1 MTSKSIRRL
10 NRPQR
15 ERRVFSQRKR
25 SSRRFPVWRMLLESL
40 LLLLLG
46 TGLLA
51 GLSWLPTK
59 VDAIV
64 VVSEAIADL
73 IRGVNQLL
81 EAFLGL
87 SAIILIAA
95 LLVLGL
101 LALLSGLIRLVRT
114 FSVVFKSSAR
124 RQALQASNTPR
135 RSSRS
140 ARRRR
145 VRKMR

>member
-1 MTSKSIRRL
+1 MTSKNIPRL
-10 NRPQR
+10 PRTQR

-25 SSRRFPVWRMLLESL
+25 QSKRLPVWRMLLESL
-40 LLLLLG
+40 LLLMLG
-46 TGLLA
+46 IGLLA
-51 GLSWLPTK
+51 VLSWLPTK

-73 IRGVNQLL
+73 IRGLSQLL

-87 SAIILIAA
+87 LAVILIAA

-101 LALLSGLIRLVRT
+101 LALISGLIRFVRT
-114 FSVVFKSSAR
+114 LVVVFKSSAR
-124 RQALQASNTPR
+124 RLPLQSHSAPT

-145 VRKMR
+145 LRRTR

>member
-1 MTSKSIRRL
+1 MTSKNIRRL

-25 SSRRFPVWRMLLESL
+25 SSRRFPVWRMLLESV

-59 VDAIV
+59 VDALV

-73 IRGVNQLL
+73 IRGLSQLL

-87 SAIILIAA
+87 SAVILIAA

-114 FSVVFKSSAR
+114 FSVVFKASAR
-124 RQALQASNTPR
+124 RQALQSSNTPR

-145 VRKMR
+145 LRKMR

>member
-1 MTSKSIRRL
+1 MTSKNIPRL
-10 NRPQR
+10 PRTQR

-25 SSRRFPVWRMLLESL
+25 QSKRLPVWRMLLESL
-40 LLLLLG
+40 LLLMLG
-46 TGLLA
+46 IGLLA
-51 GLSWLPTK
+51 VLSWLPTK

-73 IRGVNQLL
+73 IRGLSQLL

-87 SAIILIAA
+87 SAVILIAG

-101 LALLSGLIRLVRT
+101 LALSSGLFRLIRTLVL
-114 FSVVFKSSAR
+114 VFQLSAR
-124 RQALQASNTPR
+124 RQALQSANAST

-145 VRKMR
+145 QRRIR

>member
-1 MTSKSIRRL
+1 MTSKNIPRL
-10 NRPQR
+10 PRTQR

-25 SSRRFPVWRMLLESL
+25 PSKRLPVWRMLLESV

-46 TGLLA
+46 IGLLA
-51 GLSWLPTK
+51 GLSWLPTQ
-59 VDAIV
+59 VDALV

-73 IRGVNQLL
+73 IRGLSQLL

-87 SAIILIAA
+87 SAVILIAA
-95 LLVLGL
+95 LLLLGL
-101 LALLSGLIRLVRT
+101 LALISGLIRFVRT
-114 FSVVFKSSAR
+114 LVVVFKSSAR
-124 RQALQASNTPR
+124 RQALQSPNAPT

-145 VRKMR
+145 LRRSR

>member
-1 MTSKSIRRL
+1 MTSKNIRRL

-25 SSRRFPVWRMLLESL
+25 SSRRFPVWRMLLESI

-73 IRGVNQLL
+73 IRGLSQLL

-87 SAIILIAA
+87 SAAVLIAA

-114 FSVVFKSSAR
+114 IAVVFQSSAR
-124 RQALQASNTPR
+124 RQSLQSLNASKRSRSPR
-135 RSSRS
+135 RRLG
-140 ARRRR
+140 RIR
-145 VRKMR
+145 

>member
-1 MTSKSIRRL
+1 MTSKNIPRL
-10 NRPQR
+10 PRTQR

-25 SSRRFPVWRMLLESL
+25 PSKRLPVWRMLLESV

-46 TGLLA
+46 SGLLA
-51 GLSWLPTK
+51 GLSWLPTQ
-59 VDAIV
+59 VDALV

-73 IRGVNQLL
+73 IRGLSQLL

-87 SAIILIAA
+87 SAVILIAA
-95 LLVLGL
+95 LLLLGL
-101 LALLSGLIRLVRT
+101 LALISGLIRFVRT
-114 FSVVFKSSAR
+114 LVVVFKSSAR
-124 RQALQASNTPR
+124 RQALQSPNAPT

-145 VRKMR
+145 LRGSR

>member
-1 MTSKSIRRL
+1 MTSKNIPRL
-10 NRPQR
+10 PRTQR
-15 ERRVFSQRKR
+15 ERRVFSKNKR
-25 SSRRFPVWRMLLESL
+25 NSTRVPVWRMFLESVL
-40 LLLLLG
+40 LLMLG

-73 IRGVNQLL
+73 IRGLSQLL

-87 SAIILIAA
+87 SAAILIAA

-124 RQALQASNTPR
+124 RQSLQASKTPR

-140 ARRRR
+140 GRRRR
-145 VRKMR
+145 LRKMR

>member
-1 MTSKSIRRL
+1 MTSKNIPRL
-10 NRPQR
+10 PRTQR

-25 SSRRFPVWRMLLESL
+25 PSKRLPVWRMLPESV

-46 TGLLA
+46 SGLLA
-51 GLSWLPTK
+51 GLSWLATQ
-59 VDAIV
+59 VDALV

-73 IRGVNQLL
+73 IRGLSQLL

-87 SAIILIAA
+87 SAVILIAA
-95 LLVLGL
+95 LLLLGL
-101 LALLSGLIRLVRT
+101 LALISGLIRFVRT
-114 FSVVFKSSAR
+114 LVVVFKSSAR
-124 RQALQASNTPR
+124 RQALQSPNAPT

-145 VRKMR
+145 LRRSR

>member
-1 MTSKSIRRL
+1 MTSKNIPRL
-10 NRPQR
+10 PRTQR

-25 SSRRFPVWRMLLESL
+25 QSKRLPVWRMLLESV

-46 TGLLA
+46 SGLLA
-51 GLSWLPTK
+51 GLSLLPTK

-73 IRGVNQLL
+73 IRGLSQLL

-87 SAIILIAA
+87 SAVILIAA

-101 LALLSGLIRLVRT
+101 LALIAGLIRFVRT
-114 FSVVFKSSAR
+114 IVFVFKSSAR
-124 RQALQASNTPR
+124 RQALQSPAAPT

-145 VRKMR
+145 MRRTR

>member
-1 MTSKSIRRL
+1 MTSKNIPRL
-10 NRPQR
+10 PRTQR
-15 ERRVFSQRKR
+15 ERRVLRKNKPNSKR
-25 SSRRFPVWRMLLESL
+25 VPFWKMFLESVL
-40 LLLLLG
+40 LLMLG

-73 IRGVNQLL
+73 IRGLSQLL

-124 RQALQASNTPR
+124 RRALQASNTPR

>member
-1 MTSKSIRRL
+1 MTSKNIPRL
-10 NRPQR
+10 PRTQR

-25 SSRRFPVWRMLLESL
+25 QSKRLPVWRMLLESL
-40 LLLLLG
+40 LLLMLG
-46 TGLLA
+46 IGLLA
-51 GLSWLPTK
+51 VLSWLPTK

-73 IRGVNQLL
+73 IRGLSQLL

-87 SAIILIAA
+87 SAVILIAA

-101 LALLSGLIRLVRT
+101 LALISGLIRFVRT
-114 FSVVFKSSAR
+114 LVVVFKSSAR
-124 RQALQASNTPR
+124 RQALQSHNAPI

-145 VRKMR
+145 LRRSR

>member
-1 MTSKSIRRL
+1 MTSKNIPRL
-10 NRPQR
+10 PRTQR

-25 SSRRFPVWRMLLESL
+25 QSKRLPVWRMLLESV

-46 TGLLA
+46 SGLLA

-73 IRGVNQLL
+73 IRGLSQLL

-87 SAIILIAA
+87 SAAILIAA

-101 LALLSGLIRLVRT
+101 LALLSGLIRLIRT

-124 RQALQASNTPR
+124 RQALQSSNTPR
-135 RSSRS
+135 RTSRS
-140 ARRRR
+140 ARRRLL
-145 VRKMR
+145 RKMR

>member
-1 MTSKSIRRL
+1 MTSKNIPRL
-10 NRPQR
+10 PRTQR

-25 SSRRFPVWRMLLESL
+25 QSKRLPVWRMLLESV

-46 TGLLA
+46 SGLLA

-73 IRGVNQLL
+73 IRGLSQLL

-87 SAIILIAA
+87 SAVILIAA

-101 LALLSGLIRLVRT
+101 LALIAGLIRFMRT
-114 FSVVFKSSAR
+114 VVFVFKSSAR
-124 RQALQASNTPR
+124 RQALQSPAAPT

-145 VRKMR
+145 MRRTR

>member
-1 MTSKSIRRL
+1 MTSKNIPRL
-10 NRPQR
+10 PRTQR

-25 SSRRFPVWRMLLESL
+25 QSKRLPVWRMLLESV

-46 TGLLA
+46 SGLLA

-59 VDAIV
+59 IDAIV

-73 IRGVNQLL
+73 IRGLSQLL

-87 SAIILIAA
+87 SAVILIAA
-95 LLVLGL
+95 LLVVGL
-101 LALLSGLIRLVRT
+101 LALISGLIRFVRT
-114 FSVVFKSSAR
+114 LVFVFKSSAR
-124 RQALQASNTPR
+124 RQALQSPNGLS

-140 ARRRR
+140 SRRRR
-145 VRKMR
+145 LRRTR

>member
-1 MTSKSIRRL
+1 MTPKNIPRL
-10 NRPQR
+10 PRTQR
-15 ERRVFSQRKR
+15 ERRLFSQRKR
-25 SSRRFPVWRMLLESL
+25 QSKRLPVWRMLLESV

-51 GLSWLPTK
+51 SLSWLPTK

-73 IRGVNQLL
+73 IRGLSQLL

-87 SAIILIAA
+87 SAAILIAA

-114 FSVVFKSSAR
+114 FFIVFKSSAR
-124 RQALQASNTPR
+124 RQALQSSNTPR
-135 RSSRS
+135 RNSRS
-140 ARRRR
+140 ARRRLL
-145 VRKMR
+145 RKMR

>member
-1 MTSKSIRRL
+1 
-10 NRPQR
+10 
-15 ERRVFSQRKR
+15 
-25 SSRRFPVWRMLLESL
+25 MLLESV

-73 IRGVNQLL
+73 IRGLSQLL

-87 SAIILIAA
+87 SAAVLIAA

-114 FSVVFKSSAR
+114 IAVVFQSSAR
-124 RQALQASNTPR
+124 RQSLQSLNASKRSRSPR
-135 RSSRS
+135 RRLG
-140 ARRRR
+140 RIR
-145 VRKMR
+145 

>member
-1 MTSKSIRRL
+1 M
-10 NRPQR
+10 
-15 ERRVFSQRKR
+15 F
-25 SSRRFPVWRMLLESL
+25 LESL
-40 LLLLLG
+40 LLLMLG

-64 VVSEAIADL
+64 VMSEAIADL
-73 IRGVNQLL
+73 IRGLSQLL

-87 SAIILIAA
+87 SAVILIAA

-114 FSVVFKSSAR
+114 FAVVSKSSAR
-124 RQALQASNTPR
+124 RQVLQSSNASR
-135 RSSRS
+135 RNSPS

-145 VRKMR
+145 LRKMR

>member
-1 MTSKSIRRL
+1 MTAKNIPRL
-10 NRPQR
+10 PRTQR

-25 SSRRFPVWRMLLESL
+25 PSKRLPVWRMLLESV

-46 TGLLA
+46 SGLLA
-51 GLSWLPTK
+51 GLSWLPTQ
-59 VDAIV
+59 VDALV

-73 IRGVNQLL
+73 IRGLSQLL

-87 SAIILIAA
+87 SAVILIAA
-95 LLVLGL
+95 LLLLGL
-101 LALLSGLIRLVRT
+101 LALISGLIRFVRT
-114 FSVVFKSSAR
+114 LVVVFKSSAR
-124 RQALQASNTPR
+124 RQALQSPNAPT

-145 VRKMR
+145 LRRSR

>member
-1 MTSKSIRRL
+1 MTSKNIPRL
-10 NRPQR
+10 PRTQR

-25 SSRRFPVWRMLLESL
+25 PSKRLPVWRMLLESV

-46 TGLLA
+46 SGLLA
-51 GLSWLPTK
+51 GLSWLPTQ
-59 VDAIV
+59 VDALV

-73 IRGVNQLL
+73 IRGLSQLL

-87 SAIILIAA
+87 SAVILIAA
-95 LLVLGL
+95 LLLLGL
-101 LALLSGLIRLVRT
+101 LALISGLIRFVRT
-114 FSVVFKSSAR
+114 LVVVFKSSAR
-124 RQALQASNTPR
+124 RQALQSPNAPT

-145 VRKMR
+145 LRRSR

>member
-1 MTSKSIRRL
+1 MTSKNIPRL
-10 NRPQR
+10 PRTQR

-25 SSRRFPVWRMLLESL
+25 QSKRLPVWRMLLESV

-46 TGLLA
+46 SGLLA

-59 VDAIV
+59 VDAVV

-73 IRGVNQLL
+73 IRGLSQLL

-87 SAIILIAA
+87 SAVILIAA

-101 LALLSGLIRLVRT
+101 LALIAGLIRFVRT
-114 FSVVFKSSAR
+114 IVFVFKSSAR
-124 RQALQASNTPR
+124 RQALQSPAAPT

-145 VRKMR
+145 MRRTR

>member
-1 MTSKSIRRL
+1 MISKNIPRL
-10 NRPQR
+10 PRTQR
-15 ERRVFSQRKR
+15 ERRVFSKSKR
-25 SSRRFPVWRMLLESL
+25 HSMRVHVWRMFLESFL
-40 LLLLLG
+40 LLMLG

-59 VDAIV
+59 FDAIV

-73 IRGVNQLL
+73 IRGLSQLL

-87 SAIILIAA
+87 STVILIAA

-114 FSVVFKSSAR
+114 FAEVSKSSAR
-124 RQALQASNTPR
+124 RQALQSSNAPR
-135 RSSRS
+135 RNSRS
-140 ARRRR
+140 ARSRRL
-145 VRKMR
+145 RKMR

>member
-25 SSRRFPVWRMLLESL
+25 SSRRFPVWRMLLESV

-73 IRGVNQLL
+73 IRGLSQLL

-87 SAIILIAA
+87 SAAVLIAA

-114 FSVVFKSSAR
+114 IAVVFQSSAR
-124 RQALQASNTPR
+124 RQSLQSLNASKRSRSPR
-135 RSSRS
+135 RRLG
-140 ARRRR
+140 RIR
-145 VRKMR
+145 

>member
-1 MTSKSIRRL
+1 MF
-10 NRPQR
+10 
-15 ERRVFSQRKR
+15 V
-25 SSRRFPVWRMLLESL
+25 ESV

-46 TGLLA
+46 IGLLA

-73 IRGVNQLL
+73 IRGLSQLL

-87 SAIILIAA
+87 SAAILIAA

-101 LALLSGLIRLVRT
+101 LALLSGLIRLIRT

-124 RQALQASNTPR
+124 RQALQSSNTPR
-135 RSSRS
+135 RTSRS
-140 ARRRR
+140 ARRRLL
-145 VRKMR
+145 RKMR

>member
-1 MTSKSIRRL
+1 MTSKNIPRL
-10 NRPQR
+10 PRTQR

-25 SSRRFPVWRMLLESL
+25 PSKRLPVWRMLLESV

-46 TGLLA
+46 SGLLA
-51 GLSWLPTK
+51 GLSWLPTQ
-59 VDAIV
+59 VDALV

-73 IRGVNQLL
+73 IRGLSQLL

-87 SAIILIAA
+87 SAVILIAA
-95 LLVLGL
+95 LLLLGL
-101 LALLSGLIRLVRT
+101 LALISGLIRFVRT
-114 FSVVFKSSAR
+114 LVVVFKSSAR
-124 RQALQASNTPR
+124 RQALQSPNAST

-145 VRKMR
+145 LRRTR

>member
-1 MTSKSIRRL
+1 MTTKNIPRL
-10 NRPQR
+10 PRTQR
-15 ERRVFSQRKR
+15 QRRVFSKSKR
-25 SSRRFPVWRMLLESL
+25 HSTRVPVWRMFLESL
-40 LLLLLG
+40 LLLMLG

-73 IRGVNQLL
+73 IRGLSQLL

-87 SAIILIAA
+87 SAVILIAA

-114 FSVVFKSSAR
+114 FVVVSKSSAR
-124 RQALQASNTPR
+124 RQALQSSNASR
-135 RSSRS
+135 RNSRS

-145 VRKMR
+145 LRKMR

>member
-1 MTSKSIRRL
+1 MTSKNIPRL
-10 NRPQR
+10 PRTQR

-25 SSRRFPVWRMLLESL
+25 PSKRLPVWRMLLESV

-46 TGLLA
+46 SGLLA
-51 GLSWLPTK
+51 GLSWLPTQ
-59 VDAIV
+59 VDALV

-73 IRGVNQLL
+73 ISGLSQLL

-87 SAIILIAA
+87 SAVILIAA
-95 LLVLGL
+95 LLLLGL
-101 LALLSGLIRLVRT
+101 LALISGLIRFVRT
-114 FSVVFKSSAR
+114 LVVVFKSSAR
-124 RQALQASNTPR
+124 RQALQSPNAPT

-145 VRKMR
+145 LRRSR

>member
-1 MTSKSIRRL
+1 MTSKNIPRL
-10 NRPQR
+10 PRTQR
-15 ERRVFSQRKR
+15 ERRLFSQRKR
-25 SSRRFPVWRMLLESL
+25 QSKRLPVWRMLLESV

-51 GLSWLPTK
+51 SLSWLPTK

-73 IRGVNQLL
+73 IRGLSQLL

-87 SAIILIAA
+87 SAVILIAA
-95 LLVLGL
+95 LLLLGL
-101 LALLSGLIRLVRT
+101 LALISGLIRFIRTLV
-114 FSVVFKSSAR
+114 VVFKSSAR
-124 RQALQASNTPR
+124 RKAIQSPNAPT

-145 VRKMR
+145 LRRSR

>member
-1 MTSKSIRRL
+1 MTSKNIPRL
-10 NRPQR
+10 PRTQR

-25 SSRRFPVWRMLLESL
+25 PSKRLPVWRMLLESV

-46 TGLLA
+46 SGLLA
-51 GLSWLPTK
+51 GLSWLPTQ
-59 VDAIV
+59 VDALV

-73 IRGVNQLL
+73 IRGLSQLL

-87 SAIILIAA
+87 SAVILIAA
-95 LLVLGL
+95 LLLLGL
-101 LALLSGLIRLVRT
+101 LALISGLIRFVRT
-114 FSVVFKSSAR
+114 LVVVFKSSAR
-124 RQALQASNTPR
+124 RQALQSPNAPT

-145 VRKMR
+145 LRRTR